1 MGPLLSLKDVEAMD
15 SSSRRPCSVAR
26 VGESDSPVAASDHR
40 APVSESWKSL
50 GSSFFPVLDLIC
62 EQAAAGLEGGNGLKS
77 MFVFAVQ
84 SGDIHLLR

>member
-15 SSSRRPCSVAR
+15 SWFSRPSSVAR

-50 GSSFFPVLDLIC
+50 GSSLLPGLGLNC
-62 EQAAAGLEGGNGLKS
+62 EQAAAGLEGGNGVKS
-77 MFVFAVQ
+77 MFVFAVHV
-84 SGDIHLLR
+84 SVR